1 MSKFVF
7 FLESSNPICVARA
20 LKTSACCAA
29 LLALSGS
36 IGLLSAQSTAQSSG
50 ARVQTS
56 STEAP
61 LPTAAAVEAT
71 GTINVDGKLDE
82 AAWSRATPITD
93 FHQQQPKE
101 GVAPSQKTEV
111 RVLFDD
117 HALYIGA
124 RMYDALGKRGIRA
137 PVSRRDQLLDS
148 NGNNGSFNSLTTDK
162 LIVMLDPYHNK
173 IDQVWFEVN
182 PAGVRGD
189 QFNGDPSWDPI
200 WEAATQVDS
209 LGWTAEMRIPYS
221 QLRFS
226 RESL

>member
-1 MSKFVF
+1 MSKFVSF
-7 FLESSNPICVARA
+7 PESSNPISVSHA
-20 LKTSACCAA
+20 LTASVCFAA

-36 IGLLSAQSTAQSSG
+36 IGSLRAQSTAENSG

-56 STEAP
+56 STAAP
-61 LPTAAAVEAT
+61 LPVATAVEAT

-82 AAWSRATPITD
+82 AVWSRATPITD

-101 GVAPSQKTEV
+101 GAPPSEKTEV

-189 QFNGDPSWDPI
+189 QNH
-200 WEAATQVDS
+200 T
-209 LGWTAEMRIPYS
+209 
-221 QLRFS
+221 
-226 RESL
+226 